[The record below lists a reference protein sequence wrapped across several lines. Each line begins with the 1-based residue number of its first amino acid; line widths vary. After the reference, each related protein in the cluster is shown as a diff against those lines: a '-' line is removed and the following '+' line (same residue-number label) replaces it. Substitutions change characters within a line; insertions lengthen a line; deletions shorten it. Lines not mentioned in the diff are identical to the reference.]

1 MFSVLKAASSD
12 PSVCVSVSQALMHCH
27 LSRFHAPEEMCL
39 CTLAP
44 VDGSGSE
51 SGTTG
56 VSASCSAE
64 EPGSLRL
71 TPAVLLS

>member
-1 MFSVLKAASSD
+1 
-12 PSVCVSVSQALMHCH
+12 MHCH
-27 LSRFHAPEEMCL
+27 LSRFHAPEEVCL

-44 VDGSGSE
+44 VDGSGSD
-51 SGTTG
+51 SGATG